1 MLRGYLKLWRLGF
14 LLILFFG
21 VFLSVYVLVWEE
33 RGKTLAVHFLDVGQG
48 DAIFIVAPNGNQILI
63 DGGPPSGKVEQELAK
78 VMPFYDR
85 SIDLVIATHPDQD
98 HIGGLIGV
106 LNHYKIGAVL
116 VSGATSTT
124 STFQQ
129 LDGLIKEKKIYEYE
143 ARRSMRVVLNK
154 DITLSI
160 LSPLKLYSGQDT
172 NSASIVS
179 RLVYGNDSYLFMAD
193 GPIKVERELLYR
205 EGKNI
210 ESDVLKAGH
219 HGSKTSSDEAF
230 LALVSPS
237 FTVISS
243 GKNNRYGH
251 PNQEVLDRLLKIKTA
266 VLRTDE
272 KGTITFLSEG
282 RGVLPKI

>member
-1 MLRGYLKLWRLGF
+1 MLRDYLKLWRLGF
-14 LLILFFG
+14 ILILFFG

-33 RGKTLAVHFLDVGQG
+33 RGKTLAVHFLDVSQG

-63 DGGPPSGKVEQELAK
+63 DGGPPSGAVERALAK

-98 HIGGLIGV
+98 HIGGLVGV
-106 LNHYKIGAVL
+106 MRHYKIGAVL

-124 STFQQ
+124 PISNQ
-129 LDGLIKEKKIYEYE
+129 LENLIAEKKVPEYE
-143 ARRSMRVVLNK
+143 GRRSMQIILNK
-154 DITLSI
+154 DITLSV
-160 LSPLKLYSGQDT
+160 LYPEKLYKGEDT
-172 NSASIVS
+172 NSTSIVS
-179 RLVYGNDSYLFMAD
+179 RLVYGSDSYLFMAD
-193 GPIKVERELLYR
+193 APIKVERELLYR

-219 HGSKTSSDEAF
+219 HGSNTSNDEAF

-237 FTVISS
+237 FAIISS
-243 GKNNRYGH
+243 GKDNRYGH
-251 PNQEVLDRLLKIKTA
+251 PNKEVLERLLKIKTT

-272 KGTITFLSEG
+272 KGTITFTSEG
-282 RGVLPKI
+282 KGVSPKI